1 MNVDSARLQ
10 MVEQQIRAWSVLD
23 PRVLDAM
30 GRVAREAYVP
40 AAFTNA
46 AYADAP
52 IPLGGG
58 HSMLAPS
65 LDGRI
70 LQAIAL
76 SPGESVLEIGTGSG
90 FLSACLSALGA
101 SVRSV
106 EIEAGLAAA
115 ATQRL
120 KADGRLSVSVEHA
133 DATALAPTPSY
144 DAVVLSASLPAYDAR
159 YEQWLRPGGR
169 LFVVVGAGEPME
181 ALLVTRV
188 GDGEFQHESLFETVI
203 EPLVHATTP
212 SKFRF

>member
-1 MNVDSARLQ
+1 MNAQAARLQ
-10 MVEQQIRAWSVLD
+10 MVEQQIRTWSVLD

-30 GRVAREAYVP
+30 GSVARERYVP
-40 AAFTNA
+40 AAFVRA

-70 LQAIAL
+70 LQALAL
-76 SPGESVLEIGTGSG
+76 TPGESVLEIGTGSG
-90 FLSACLSALGA
+90 FLTACLSALGV

-106 EIEAGLAAA
+106 EIDAGLAQAA
-115 ATQRL
+115 AARL
-120 KADGRLSVSVEHA
+120 KADGRHSATVETA
-133 DATALAPTPSY
+133 DATRLEATPAY
-144 DAVVLSASLPAYDAR
+144 DAVILCASLPAYDSR

-169 LFVVVGAGEPME
+169 LFAVIGEQAPME
-181 ALLVTRV
+181 AVLITRS
-188 GDGEFQHESLFETVI
+188 GEHTFQRESLFETVI
-203 EPLVHATTP
+203 EPLLNATAP